1 MYYYFNIN
9 FIIYKITKGVD
20 TINDNIKKLW
30 VNIFDKQ
37 EQDQGY
43 TVIDTKRDDHYL
55 SYEELW
61 EL

>member
-1 MYYYFNIN
+1 MYYLNIN
-9 FIIYKITKGVD
+9 FIIYKITRSID
-20 TINDNIKKLW
+20 TMNDNIKKWW
-30 VNIFDKQ
+30 VNIFDKT

-43 TVIDTKRDDHYL
+43 TVVDSTRDDHYL

>member
-1 MYYYFNIN
+1 MYYLNIN
-9 FIIYKITKGVD
+9 FIIYKITRGID
-20 TINDNIKKLW
+20 TMNDNIKKLW
-30 VNIFDKQ
+30 VNIFDKR

-43 TVIDTKRDDHYL
+43 TVVDSTRDDHYL